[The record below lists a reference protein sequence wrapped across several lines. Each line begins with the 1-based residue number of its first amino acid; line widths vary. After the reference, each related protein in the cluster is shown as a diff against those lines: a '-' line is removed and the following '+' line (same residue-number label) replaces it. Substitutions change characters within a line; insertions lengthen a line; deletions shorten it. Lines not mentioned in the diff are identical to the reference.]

1 MPNIYALV
9 QEPNVPICQND
20 KKHIYN
26 LSFKTFSI
34 DRKCLTWLKMVA
46 WENTRNWSSDVS
58 QVKKKVFGIA
68 TPSHCYEEGFFV
80 TDEEAKIAGGFVIDK
95 LF

>member
-1 MPNIYALV
+1 
-9 QEPNVPICQND
+9 
-20 KKHIYN
+20 
-26 LSFKTFSI
+26 
-34 DRKCLTWLKMVA
+34 
-46 WENTRNWSSDVS
+46 VS